1 MQISARKFRIKNLEK
16 LNFYVVYIKI
26 RKLNNF
32 NNFIKMKSYLWKQM
46 TSFWNLA
53 NLTLQMNEIFEILTL
68 YTFVCKYKYNCPHFI
83 HSSRYLYPMTHFHY
97 LIEMQSQIWQNYCT
111 LFKDLHIQR
120 NCSLHC
126 CFFNLSV
133 SNIED
138 SYFTNMGYA
147 VLVIIPFPIR
157 LFLQKS
163 RKINF
168 DWSIG
173 PNSNTYSKLNRG
185 SFNFKSVQILIF
197 TDEISR
203 FYAFRLKLYTN
214 NSYLDELIFTPKFYI
229 HLSKRVAI
237 ETHFMVPILHAK
249 VESYRA
255 VRHGNV
261 RFLT

>member
-1 MQISARKFRIKNLEK
+1 MSANINII
-16 LNFYVVYIKI
+16 V
-26 RKLNNF
+26 
-32 NNFIKMKSYLWKQM
+32 
-46 TSFWNLA
+46 
-53 NLTLQMNEIFEILTL
+53 LTLFTRVDIYILWHIFITL
-68 YTFVCKYKYNCPHFI
+68 LKCNRKYDKITVHYSKICIFKETVLSIAVFQFKCLKYRGFVFHKYGIRSFSDY
-83 HSSRYLYPMTHFHY
+83 
-97 LIEMQSQIWQNYCT
+97 
-111 LFKDLHIQR
+111 
-120 NCSLHC
+120 
-126 CFFNLSV
+126 SV
-133 SNIED
+133 SD
-138 SYFTNMGYA
+138 ST
-147 VLVIIPFPIR
+147 LI
-157 LFLQKS
+157 QKS